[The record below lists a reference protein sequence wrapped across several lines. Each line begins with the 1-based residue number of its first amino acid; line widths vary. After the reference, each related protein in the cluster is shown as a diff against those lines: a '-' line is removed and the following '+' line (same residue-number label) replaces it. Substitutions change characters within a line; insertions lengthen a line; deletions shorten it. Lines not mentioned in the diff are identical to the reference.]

1 MASPRGGSSGC
12 TQVPGGRPHTP
23 RLHLTGK
30 DMELLCW
37 GVGMG
42 FWLPCFEKTADILG
56 ALPIPEW
63 TPGEA
68 FDVHH
73 LT

>member
-1 MASPRGGSSGC
+1 MLTYS
-12 TQVPGGRPHTP
+12 

-30 DMELLCW
+30 AMELLCW
-37 GVGMG
+37 GVGQVSG
-42 FWLPCFEKTADILG
+42 LPCFEKTADILG
-56 ALPIPEW
+56 ALPVPEQN
-63 TPGEA
+63 PGEA